1 MVFRFQEVSGNS
13 FAVSKELPNS
23 SCGFIT
29 FPISSC
35 YYTLLSY
42 HKTAGKGTAPLPF
55 SMETPRSHSQRKNS
69 LAKAGRE
76 SRLEENVLQI
86 FGRASMEAAK
96 YTQGTR
102 AGSPGRAPVG
112 NGCPSEAPLQR
123 RSGSFI
129 MNIWA
134 RESWRNP
141 GDGREEEE

>member
-1 MVFRFQEVSGNS
+1 MAFRFQEVSGNS

-29 FPISSC
+29 FLISSC

-55 SMETPRSHSQRKNS
+55 TMETPRSHSQRKNS
-69 LAKAGRE
+69 LAKLAEKAALRRMCRGFGGTGLDGGRQIY
-76 SRLEENVLQI
+76 SRNARRKS
-86 FGRASMEAAK
+86 GPRARWE
-96 YTQGTR
+96 R
-102 AGSPGRAPVG
+102 L
-112 NGCPSEAPLQR
+112 PSEAPLQR
-123 RSGSFI
+123 RTGSFI

-134 RESWRNP
+134 KRKLENP

>member
-1 MVFRFQEVSGNS
+1 MAFRFQEVSGNS
-13 FAVSKELPNS
+13 FAVSKELPNL

-29 FPISSC
+29 FLISSC

-42 HKTAGKGTAPLPF
+42 HKTVGRGTAPLPF
-55 SMETPRSHSQRKNS
+55 SIETPQLHSQRKNS

-76 SRLEENVLQI
+76 SRLEENVLRI

-96 YTQGTR
+96 YAQGTR
-102 AGSPGRAPVG
+102 AGTLGRAPVG
-112 NGCPSEAPLQR
+112 NGCLSEAPLQR
-123 RSGSFI
+123 RAGSFI
-129 MNIWA
+129 MNISA

>member
-1 MVFRFQEVSGNS
+1 MAFRFQEVSGNS

-29 FPISSC
+29 FLISSC

-55 SMETPRSHSQRKNS
+55 TMETPRSHSQRKNS

-76 SRLEENVLQI
+76 SRLEENVPRIWRTGLDGGRQI
-86 FGRASMEAAK
+86 YSRNARRKSGPRARWE
-96 YTQGTR
+96 R
-102 AGSPGRAPVG
+102 L
-112 NGCPSEAPLQR
+112 PSEAPLQR
-123 RSGSFI
+123 RAGSFI

>member
-1 MVFRFQEVSGNS
+1 MAFRFQEVSGNS

-42 HKTAGKGTAPLPF
+42 HKQRERVRLPY
-55 SMETPRSHSQRKNS
+55 
-69 LAKAGRE
+69 
-76 SRLEENVLQI
+76 RLPWK
-86 FGRASMEAAK
+86 R
-96 YTQGTR
+96 
-102 AGSPGRAPVG
+102 PGRTVSGRTAWQRLAEKAALRRMCRGFGGTGLDGGRQIYSRNARRKSGPRARWERL
-112 NGCPSEAPLQR
+112 PSEAPLQR
-123 RSGSFI
+123 RAGSFI